1 MDIINTGEDMWIKN
15 TEGKKDAMLTFAVIA
30 FAVVILNVF
39 LATFGT
45 ITIFGVAFGFSAMTA
60 GTITALLGPTLTAY
74 VGRRF
79 TGAAYPDSKLPSPV
93 TPSGQDGVTSPSK
106 KAPEAPADFDPSG
119 ER

>member
-1 MDIINTGEDMWIKN
+1 MWIKN
-15 TEGKKDAMLTFAVIA
+15 TKGKPDAMLTFAVIA

-45 ITIFGVAFGFSAMTA
+45 VTIFGATVTFTALSA

-79 TGAAYPDSKLPSPV
+79 TGAAYPGVKFDWPPEGA
-93 TPSGQDGVTSPSK
+93 GQDGVDPQ
-106 KAPEAPADFDPSG
+106 PEELPAGAMEPLDEFVPSG
-119 ER
+119 DR